1 MPDGKSLE
9 IPAQDAERLVA
20 AHDADV
26 ALLYIYRL
34 STPCADDERTARDL
48 CMTLNAVKETSEK
61 LNRLIRREKSKET
74 LADISEPF
82 DERPQYTAEDI
93 KKKAE
98 TDPAFS
104 AICKEVC
111 RIMSKLS
118 LNSAEMGT
126 VLEIYEY
133 YGMPPEVLLLLFNR
147 IAAVYEKKYGTQ
159 RLPTMNAI
167 RSEAISW
174 AKKEIFTID
183 AAEKYIEWSD
193 RRASDI
199 GRVREIL
206 GIRGRELV
214 KTEREYINS
223 WLDMGFSED
232 TIAIAYERTV
242 TNTGALKWKYM
253 DKIIRSWKEK
263 NLMTPQEVE
272 EKDGKRG
279 GAAPSSGK
287 TNGGGMSKY
296 FDALDDAIKKI

>member
-1 MPDGKSLE
+1 MPDGKRFE

-20 AHDADV
+20 AHDANV

-34 STPCADDERTARDL
+34 STGCADDERTARDL
-48 CMTLNAVKETSEK
+48 CMTLNAVRETSEK
-61 LNRLIRREKSKET
+61 LNRLIRQAESAEK
-74 LADISEPF
+74 LADIPEAF

-98 TDPAFS
+98 SDPAFS
-104 AICKEVC
+104 AICKEAR

-126 VLEIYEY
+126 ILEIYEY

-147 IAAVYEKKYGTQ
+147 VAAVYERKYGAQ

-167 RSEAISW
+167 RNEALSW
-174 AKKEIFTID
+174 AKKEIFTIE
-183 AAEKYIEWSD
+183 AAEKYIEWAD
-193 RRASDI
+193 KRVSDI
-199 GRVREIL
+199 GRVREVL

-223 WLDMGFSED
+223 WLDMGFSEN

-263 NLMTPQEVE
+263 NLMTPQEIE

-279 GAAPSSGK
+279 SAASSSGK
-287 TNGGGMSKY
+287 TNGGEMSKY
-296 FDALDDAIKKI
+296 FDALDDALKKI